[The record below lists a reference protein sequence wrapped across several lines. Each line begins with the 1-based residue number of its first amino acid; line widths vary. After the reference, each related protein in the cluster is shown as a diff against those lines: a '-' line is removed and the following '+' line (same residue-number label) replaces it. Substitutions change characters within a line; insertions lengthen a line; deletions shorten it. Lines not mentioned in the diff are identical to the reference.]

1 MPFLNTLLIMMSQTS
16 CSRQLK
22 RIISLNLCYEKR
34 YLKKVT
40 LEGHKLNSQ
49 SLTQVGQS
57 IINFDLSNEFT
68 VKCHMILFLF
78 SSYLNS

>member
-49 SLTQVGQS
+49 SLTQVGQASS
-57 IINFDLSNEFT
+57 ILILAMNLRSNVT
-68 VKCHMILFLF
+68 
-78 SSYLNS
+78 